1 MSEIQKIIADLPRQA
16 NATIAGQV
24 LAITAVAVV
33 KNSYT
38 LGVYT
43 RSGLC
48 PLFLFLGPGVLMD
61 ATITRVWLLAAPLAE
76 GEGMEIV
83 DIEFRHEG
91 SRGGRILRLY
101 LDKEGGTNV
110 DDLTRVS
117 RQLSELLDAQDT
129 IDGAYTLE
137 VSSPGINRPL
147 KKPEHFAR
155 FIGKRIRIRTRDM
168 IDGRRSFLGILG
180 KVVEDS
186 VTLTQEG
193 KQYLIPFSMI
203 EKSNYEHDWSA

>member
-1 MSEIQKIIADLPRQA
+1 M
-16 NATIAGQV
+16 
-24 LAITAVAVV
+24 V
-33 KNSYT
+33 KKSYT

-48 PLFLFLGPGVLMD
+48 PLFLFLGLGVVKD
-61 ATITRVWLLAAPLAE
+61 ATIARVWELAAPLAE
-76 GEGMEIV
+76 GDGMEIV

-91 SRGGRILRLY
+91 SRGGPVLRLY
-101 LDKEGGTNV
+101 LDKEGGPNV
-110 DDLTRVS
+110 DDLSRVS
-117 RQLSELLDAQDT
+117 RQLSELLDARDT
-129 IDGAYTLE
+129 IDGAYILE

-155 FIGKRIRIRTRDM
+155 FVGKRIRVRTRDL

-180 KVVEDS
+180 QVVDDS
-186 VTLTQEG
+186 VILNQEG
-193 KQYLIPFSMI
+193 KRYRIPFSMI

>member
-1 MSEIQKIIADLPRQA
+1 
-16 NATIAGQV
+16 
-24 LAITAVAVV
+24 
-33 KNSYT
+33 
-38 LGVYT
+38 
-43 RSGLC
+43 
-48 PLFLFLGPGVLMD
+48 MD

-193 KQYLIPFSMI
+193 KQYLIPFSII